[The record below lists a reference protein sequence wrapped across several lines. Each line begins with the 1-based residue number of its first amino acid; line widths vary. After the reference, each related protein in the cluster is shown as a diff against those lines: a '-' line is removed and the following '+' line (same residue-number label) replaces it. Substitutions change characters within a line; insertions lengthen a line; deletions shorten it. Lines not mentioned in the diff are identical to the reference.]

1 LSNHQPPGLLAG
13 DFIKLTNSL
22 VAIVDFSGRFGEV
35 NPACINSLGYSVE
48 EIVGASL
55 FDFSHPDDL
64 DRIIAELGSID
75 TIATNAQL
83 EYRFLCKNGSCKLLH
98 WDVQRI
104 HEKEVYF
111 LVGRDILAEEQTK
124 RSLEEARNTLNSV
137 VESIPAMIFMK
148 EAEDLRFIHFNR
160 GGEVLLGISR
170 EELIGKNDYDLFSKE
185 QADFFTSNDRAVL
198 ISNKVLEIPEEPIQN
213 SKGETIYLKTS
224 KVGLRDI
231 NGVPTYLLGIS
242 IDITERR
249 NAELRLREVNAELS
263 NAQAEAEKANR
274 AKSDFLARMSHE
286 IRTPMNG
293 VLGMADVLRE
303 TSLHRNQ
310 VEMVELIQTSAFSL
324 LHIID
329 DILDFSKIE
338 AGQLDIEVHPF
349 NPVDSVESV
358 CAMLKNL
365 ALKKNVVL
373 TVFAEP
379 ALPSQIQ
386 GDSRRLQQVF
396 INLINNAIKFS
407 SKVGHEG
414 RVSVHATT
422 HTQSDEQVVIDFTIR
437 DNGIGMDQA
446 TQARLFTPF
455 MQKDSTTSR
464 IFGGTGLGLVITHNL
479 VDLMGGSITVESNLG
494 QGAVFKVRI
503 PFAVDSRLSQE
514 QELPSGVEG
523 LPCLLVGDALGPV
536 SALAAYLIH
545 AGASV
550 KQVSDITAAEA
561 WAEGNRDAGKWLW
574 IIEMEG
580 MLSDKE
586 QYFEEIGLKHS
597 AVGVCPILVVQH
609 GAVYPRADEYNFISI
624 EGNALS
630 RQVFLR
636 EVARAANQRKSGPR
650 EVLLSSGQSAKHAVK
665 PVARTEA
672 EKEND
677 HRVVLVAD
685 DNEINQKVMLRQLQ
699 MLGYKGE
706 IANDG
711 REALECWRNG
721 NYALL
726 FTDLHMPNMDGYEL
740 CAAIRA
746 EEGPSERLPII
757 LVTANVLAD
766 KDAVYLNTDLDGY
779 MTKPAR
785 LDEFREILEKWL
797 VQTP

>member
-1 LSNHQPPGLLAG
+1 M
-13 DFIKLTNSL
+13 
-22 VAIVDFSGRFGEV
+22 
-35 NPACINSLGYSVE
+35 
-48 EIVGASL
+48 GASL

-64 DRIIAELGSID
+64 ERIIAELGSID
-75 TIATNAQL
+75 TIATNAQI
-83 EYRFLCKNGSCKLLH
+83 EYRFLCKNGSWKLLH

-111 LVGRDILAEEQTK
+111 FIGRDIFTEEQTK
-124 RSLEEARNTLNSV
+124 KSLEETKNTLNSV

-148 EAEDLRFIHFNR
+148 EAEDLRFTRFNR

-170 EELIGKNDYDLFSKE
+170 EELIGKNDYDLFTKE
-185 QADFFTSNDRAVL
+185 QADFFTSNDRDVL
-198 ISNKVLEIPEEPIQN
+198 ESNKVLEIPEEPIQN

-263 NAQAEAEKANR
+263 SAQAEADKANR

-365 ALKKNVVL
+365 ALKKNVLL
-373 TVFAEP
+373 TVFADP
-379 ALPSQIQ
+379 ALPPKIQ

-407 SKVGHEG
+407 SEVGHAG

-437 DNGIGMDQA
+437 DNGIGMDLP

-479 VDLMGGSITVESNLG
+479 VDLMGGSIAVESKLG

-503 PFAVDSRLSQE
+503 PFAVDPGLSQE
-514 QELPSGVEG
+514 QELASGVEG
-523 LPCLLVGDALGPV
+523 LRCLLVGDAEGPC
-536 SALAAYLIH
+536 SDLAAYLIH
-545 AGASV
+545 GGASV
-550 KQVSDITAAEA
+550 KQVPDINAAET
-561 WAEGNRDAGKWLW
+561 WSEGNREAGKWLW
-574 IIEMEG
+574 IIGMEG
-580 MLSDKE
+580 TLSVKG
-586 QYFEEIGLKHS
+586 QYFEEIGLKHK
-597 AVGVCPILVVQH
+597 AVGGCPILVVQH
-609 GAVYPRADEYNFISI
+609 GAVYPRADEFNFISI
-624 EGNALS
+624 EGNAMS
-630 RQVFLR
+630 RRVFFR
-636 EVARAANQRKSGPR
+636 EVSRAANQQKSGPR
-650 EVLLSSGQSAKHAVK
+650 EVLLSSGQSTKNVVK
-665 PVARTEA
+665 PVAGTEA
-672 EKEND
+672 ETETETGNE
-677 HRVVLVAD
+677 HLVVLVVD

-699 MLGYKGE
+699 MLGYKGQV
-706 IANDG
+706 ASDG

-766 KDAVYLNTDLDGY
+766 KDAVYLNSDLDGY

-785 LDEFREILEKWL
+785 LGEFREILEKWL
-797 VQTP
+797 VQAP